1 MMNTFLTARWENLIM
16 ANYEVNP
23 DVLLPYLP
31 KGVELDFF
39 DGKTY
44 VSLVGFMFKKTKI
57 FHIPIPFLG
66 TFEEVN
72 LRFYVKRTE
81 GDTIKRGVVF
91 INEIVHCQLVAWLAN
106 KSYKEHFIAIPT
118 KSKIDILM
126 HSKSIRYEWK
136 INKEWNHLSVNA
148 SIENEEMIVGSIEE
162 YILEHYYGYTR
173 IDSQRSQE
181 YEVKHPRWRV
191 NKVEDYSINCDFKS
205 MYGADFD
212 FLNNVAPNS
221 VILAEGSPISVEWKR
236 KQL

>member
-1 MMNTFLTARWENLIM
+1 MINTFLTARWENLIM

-72 LRFYVKRTE
+72 LRFYVKRME

-91 INEIVHCQLVAWLAN
+91 INETVPYQLVAWLAN
-106 KSYKEHFIAIPT
+106 KLYKEHYIAIPT
-118 KSKIDILM
+118 KNKIDISM

-136 INKEWNHLSVNA
+136 INNEWNHLSVNA
-148 SIENEEMIVGSIEE
+148 SKENKEMIIGSLDEFIF
-162 YILEHYYGYTR
+162 EHYYGYTK

-181 YEVKHPRWRV
+181 YEIKHPRWRV
-191 NKVEDYSINCDFKS
+191 NNVEDYSINCDFKS
-205 MYGADFD
+205 MYGVDFD
-212 FLNNVAPNS
+212 FLNNVTPNS

>member
-126 HSKSIRYEWK
+126 HSSSIRYEWK

-236 KQL
+236 SSF

>member
-148 SIENEEMIVGSIEE
+148 SKEYDEMIVGSVEE
-162 YILEHYYGYTR
+162 YILE
-173 IDSQRSQE
+173 
-181 YEVKHPRWRV
+181 
-191 NKVEDYSINCDFKS
+191 N
-205 MYGADFD
+205 
-212 FLNNVAPNS
+212 
-221 VILAEGSPISVEWKR
+221 
-236 KQL
+236 